1 MSTADQTTIDLAFTN
16 ARSQNGWT
24 DKPVTDAQ
32 LHAIYDIAKW
42 GPTSMNCQPARIQF
56 LRSKEAKDRL
66 LPCMSPGNQNKT
78 ATAPV
83 VAIIGYNPEFYLEL
97 VKTFAHNPNARAI
110 FEGKEPLIQSTAFR
124 NGTLQGA
131 YLMVAARM
139 QGLDCGPMSGF
150 DPAKVDAEFWAGT
163 PVKTNFIVG
172 LGYGD
177 ASKVM
182 GRLPRYA
189 FDEAC
194 KLL

>member
-163 PVKTNFIVG
+163 PVKTNFITG
-172 LGYGD
+172 IGYGD
-177 ASKVM
+177 AAKVM
-182 GRLPRYA
+182 GRLPRYT